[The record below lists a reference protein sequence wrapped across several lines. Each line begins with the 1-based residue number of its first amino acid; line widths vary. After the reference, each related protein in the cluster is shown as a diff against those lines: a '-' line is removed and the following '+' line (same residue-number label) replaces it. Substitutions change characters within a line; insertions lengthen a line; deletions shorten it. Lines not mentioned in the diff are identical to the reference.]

1 MHIHFKHIYS
11 FQRVIYYAGLADVA
25 GVVQQW
31 LSEEEKGEKLMIV
44 KLMRLDISEVPT
56 WSWRNLQELLLFS
69 LCYTGFLRKLASIQ
83 ATVTREIY
91 MPE

>member
-11 FQRVIYYAGLADVA
+11 FQRVIYYAGLEDVV

-44 KLMRLDISEVPT
+44 KLMRLDISEVLT

-69 LCYTGFLRKLASIQ
+69 LCYTGFLRKLDSIQ
-83 ATVTREIY
+83 ATETREIY